1 MKCELC
7 SPEKIADLETL
18 VLQPSGYYLCPAH
31 VVSMA
36 TRQAKAKPVGI
47 IMDEAELKGL
57 RAEGLI
63 SMRFY
68 VYMALRIDGIS
79 GSMKSV
85 QILGFCK
92 KWAVTQEEFITAIAA
107 LSKKGIVSMRLNG
120 LEAQAITYKER
131 IESMEKAHGAS

>member
-7 SPEKIADLETL
+7 RPGETVDPSIL

-31 VVSMA
+31 VASMA
-36 TRQAKAKPVGI
+36 ARQSKAKAIGI
-47 IMDEAELKGL
+47 IMDEPELKGL

-68 VYMALRIDGIS
+68 IYMALRIDGIS
-79 GSMKSV
+79 GSMKTV
-85 QILGFCK
+85 QILEFCK

-120 LEAQAITYKER
+120 LEAQAITHKER
-131 IESMEKAHGAS
+131 VENMEKAHGAS

>member
-7 SPEKIADLETL
+7 RPGEIVDLTTL
-18 VLQPSGYYLCPAH
+18 VLQPSGYYLCPSHIA
-31 VVSMA
+31 SMA
-36 TRQAKAKPVGI
+36 ARQAKAKPVGI
-47 IMDEAELKGL
+47 IMDEGELKGL

-68 VYMALRIDGIS
+68 VYMGLRIDGIA

-85 QILGFCK
+85 QILEFCQ

-107 LSKKGIVSMRLNG
+107 LSKKGIVSMRLSG
-120 LEAQAITYKER
+120 LEAQAMTHKER
-131 IESMEKAHGAS
+131 LENMEKAHGAN

>member
-7 SPEKIADLETL
+7 RPGEITDPATL
-18 VLQPSGYYLCPAH
+18 VLQLSGYYLCPSH
-31 VVSMA
+31 IESMA
-36 TRQAKAKPVGI
+36 ARQAKAKPVGI
-47 IMDEAELKGL
+47 VMDEAELKGL

-79 GSMKSV
+79 GAMKTV
-85 QILGFCK
+85 QILGFCQ
-92 KWAVTQEEFITAIAA
+92 KWAVTQEEFITAIAS

-120 LEAQAITYKER
+120 LEAQAITHKER
-131 IESMEKAHGAS
+131 LENLEKAHGTN